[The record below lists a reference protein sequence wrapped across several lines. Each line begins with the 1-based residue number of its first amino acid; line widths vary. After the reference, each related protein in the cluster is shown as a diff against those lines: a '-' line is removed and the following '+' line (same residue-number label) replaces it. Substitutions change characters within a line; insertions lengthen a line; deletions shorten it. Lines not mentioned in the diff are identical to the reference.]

1 MKTNSPTQLKA
12 HHYPLLLV
20 FTLSGIAAL
29 IYQICWQRLLFTAF
43 GVDIESITIIIS
55 VFMLGLGL
63 GALAG
68 GRLADKYPHK
78 IILFFSLFE
87 FLIGI
92 FGFSSPYLIDKT
104 SNLFFSSSIHVIGF
118 VIFLLL
124 LLPTS
129 LMGATLPML
138 TYHLNLNYNNV
149 GTSIGRLYFSN
160 TIGAAIGSFA
170 TGFILFR
177 SFTLIECIFI
187 AALMNITVAIIALIG
202 IKK

>member
-78 IILFFSLFE
+78 IILFFS
-87 FLIGI
+87 
-92 FGFSSPYLIDKT
+92 
-104 SNLFFSSSIHVIGF
+104 
-118 VIFLLL
+118 
-124 LLPTS
+124 
-129 LMGATLPML
+129 
-138 TYHLNLNYNNV
+138 
-149 GTSIGRLYFSN
+149 
-160 TIGAAIGSFA
+160 
-170 TGFILFR
+170 
-177 SFTLIECIFI
+177 
-187 AALMNITVAIIALIG
+187 
-202 IKK
+202 

>member
-1 MKTNSPTQLKA
+1 MKINVPLELKA

-63 GALAG
+63 GALIG

-78 IILFFSLFE
+78 IILFFSIFE
-87 FLIGI
+87 FFIGV
-92 FGFSSPYLIDKT
+92 FGFLSPYLIQKT
-104 SNLFFSSSIHVIGF
+104 SIIFILSSTNIIGL

-149 GTSIGRLYFSN
+149 GTSIGRLYFAN
-160 TIGAAIGSFA
+160 TIGAAIGSLA

-177 SFTLIECIFI
+177 SFTLIECIYI
-187 AALMNITVAIIALIG
+187 AALLNITVAFIALIG

>member
-43 GVDIESITIIIS
+43 GVDIESIT
-55 VFMLGLGL
+55 
-63 GALAG
+63 
-68 GRLADKYPHK
+68 
-78 IILFFSLFE
+78 ILFFSLFE

-187 AALMNITVAIIALIG
+187 AALMNITVAIIALIR